1 MAGSNTSKYD
11 VIVIGGGHNGLVNAA
26 YLARAGKKV
35 LVLERRHVL
44 GGAACTEEVFPGF
57 KFSVCSYVVSL
68 LRPEIIR
75 DLDLPRHGLEILPLD
90 GTFTPMPSG
99 DYLWRVNDHGKTH
112 REIARHSRVDAEAYD
127 EFGKAMQA
135 MCRFVKP
142 ILSMVPP
149 DPNTLNPRELMK
161 LLFIGRRFQGMS
173 SYDKY
178 NQVQLMTMSAIDFL
192 DQWFETDV
200 LKATMSASGI
210 IGTFL
215 GVRSPG
221 TAYVLLHHYMG
232 EIDGAFRAWGFA
244 RGGTGAISNAIGDA
258 AREAGVEIR
267 TEAAIAK
274 IIVKDGKAKGVVLAN
289 GDEIYADTIS
299 SSVDPR
305 LTFNK
310 FIEADH
316 LPADFLEEINRFKYR
331 GSSGKVNM
339 ALDALP
345 NFKCMPGPG
354 AHLRGAISISPS
366 VEYMERA
373 YDDAKYGNF
382 SRRPY
387 IDMVIPSLTD
397 PSVAPPGK
405 HVLSC
410 FVQYAPYKLRAGL
423 NWDDQK
429 EAFGDTVIN
438 TIAEYAPNIKDIILH
453 RQVVTPLDLE
463 REWGLSEGNIF
474 QGELSLE
481 QLFFLRPA
489 PGYARFRTPIRN
501 LYMCGSATHPGG
513 GIMGAPGRLAALE
526 ILKDIGSG
534 LTMPET
540 KSDRRDIV
548 IIGGGHNGLVTA
560 FYLAKAGFKPLVL
573 ERRAQVG
580 GAAITDEFHPGFRC
594 STLAHT
600 AGPIRPR
607 HRARHATGK
616 TWAEADHAG
625 DLRHSAFARRAR
637 AFALSGR
644 QTSRAGDQRVFTE
657 RCRRNIRSFS
667 NR

>member
-1 MAGSNTSKYD
+1 MAGSNSYD
-11 VIVIGGGHNGLVNAA
+11 VIVIGGGHNVLVNAA
-26 YLARAGKKV
+26 YLARAGKRV

-44 GGAACTEEVFPGF
+44 GGAACTEEIVPGF

-90 GTFTPMPSG
+90 GTFTPMPNG

-127 EFGKAMQA
+127 EFGTAMQA

-149 DPNTLNPRELMK
+149 DPTTLNPRELMK

-232 EIDGAFRAWGFA
+232 EIDGAFRSWGFA
-244 RGGTGAISNAIGDA
+244 RGGTGAFSNAIADA

-267 TEAAIAK
+267 TQAPIAK
-274 IIVKDGKAKGVVLAN
+274 ILVKGNRAHGVVLQN
-289 GDEIYADTIS
+289 GDEILGDVIS

-305 LTFNK
+305 LTFIK
-310 FIEADH
+310 
-316 LPADFLEEINRFKYR
+316 FLEESQLPGEFLEEVKRYKFR
-331 GSSGKVNM
+331 GSSGKVNI
-339 ALDALP
+339 ALDGLP
-345 NFKCMPGPG
+345 DFKCLPGPG

-405 HVLSC
+405 HVMSC
-410 FVQYAPYKLRAGL
+410 FVQYAPYKLAKGT
-423 NWDDQK
+423 WDEQR
-429 EAFGDTVIN
+429 EAFGDNVID
-438 TIAEYAPNIKDIILH
+438 TLSEYMPNLKKIIVG
-453 RQVVTPLDLE
+453 RQILTPLDLE
-463 REWGLSEGNIF
+463 REFGLTQGNIF

-481 QLFFLRPA
+481 QLFFLRPV
-489 PGYARFRTPIRN
+489 PGWAYYRTPIAN

-513 GIMGAPGRLAALE
+513 GIMAAPGRIASQV
-526 ILKDIGSG
+526 ILKEWKGGSVN
-534 LTMPET
+534 E
-540 KSDRRDIV
+540 KSS
-548 IIGGGHNGLVTA
+548 
-560 FYLAKAGFKPLVL
+560 
-573 ERRAQVG
+573 RAQ
-580 GAAITDEFHPGFRC
+580 
-594 STLAHT
+594 
-600 AGPIRPR
+600 AG
-607 HRARHATGK
+607 
-616 TWAEADHAG
+616 
-625 DLRHSAFARRAR
+625 
-637 AFALSGR
+637 
-644 QTSRAGDQRVFTE
+644 
-657 RCRRNIRSFS
+657 
-667 NR
+667 

>member
-1 MAGSNTSKYD
+1 MLVASNKYD
-11 VIVIGGGHNGLVNAA
+11 VIVIGGGHNGLTNAA

-44 GGAACTEEVFPGF
+44 GGAAVTEEVFPGF

-99 DYLWRVNDHGKTH
+99 DYLWRVNDHGKSR
-112 REIARHSRVDAEAYD
+112 REIARHSKVDAEAYE

-149 DPNTLNPRELMK
+149 DPSTLNPRELMK
-161 LLFIGRRFQGMS
+161 LLFIGKRFQGLTS
-173 SYDKY
+173 EDKY

-232 EIDGAFRAWGFA
+232 EIDGAFRSWGFS
-244 RGGTGAISNAIGDA
+244 RGGTGAISNAIAEA
-258 AREAGVEIR
+258 AREAGAEIR
-267 TEAAIAK
+267 TEAPIAK
-274 IIVKDGKAKGVVLAN
+274 IIVKDNRAQGVVLQN
-289 GDEIYADTIS
+289 GDEIYGDVIS

-305 LTFNK
+305 LTFIK
-310 FIEADH
+310 FIEENQ
-316 LPADFLEEINRFKYR
+316 LPGEFLEDVRRYKFR
-331 GSSGKVNM
+331 GSSGKVNI

-345 NFKCMPGPG
+345 DFKCLPGPG
-354 AHLRGAISISPS
+354 AHLRGAISVSPS

-405 HVLSC
+405 HVMSC
-410 FVQYAPYKLRAGL
+410 FVQYAPYKLRPGL
-423 NWDDQK
+423 NWDEQR
-429 EAFGDTVIN
+429 EAFGNTVID
-438 TIAEYAPNIKDIILH
+438 TIAEYAPNIKNIILNK
-453 RQVVTPLDLE
+453 QVLTPLDLE
-463 REWGLSEGNIF
+463 RDFGLSEGNIF

-481 QLFFLRPA
+481 QLFFLRPV
-489 PGYARFRTPIRN
+489 PGYAQFRTPIKN

-526 ILKDIGSG
+526 ILKDVKTTPPRAKPTRVGA
-534 LTMPET
+534 PKE
-540 KSDRRDIV
+540 RD
-548 IIGGGHNGLVTA
+548 
-560 FYLAKAGFKPLVL
+560 
-573 ERRAQVG
+573 
-580 GAAITDEFHPGFRC
+580 
-594 STLAHT
+594 S
-600 AGPIRPR
+600 
-607 HRARHATGK
+607 
-616 TWAEADHAG
+616 
-625 DLRHSAFARRAR
+625 
-637 AFALSGR
+637 
-644 QTSRAGDQRVFTE
+644 
-657 RCRRNIRSFS
+657 
-667 NR
+667 